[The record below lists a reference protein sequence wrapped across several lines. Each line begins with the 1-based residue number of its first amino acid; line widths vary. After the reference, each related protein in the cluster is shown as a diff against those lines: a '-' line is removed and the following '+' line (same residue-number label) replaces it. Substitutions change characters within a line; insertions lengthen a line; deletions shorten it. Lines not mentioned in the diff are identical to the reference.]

1 MGRFLALPAL
11 TAACLLAGCDRGSG
25 DISPPQRHGR
35 YAGIGVF
42 EPGRLWSRMAVPKQ
56 AKASPAATIA
66 DDEHVI
72 VVVDSVTGEVR
83 QCGDHSGYCVS
94 MNPWGQGPAP
104 EQRAPVPLAAHA
116 ADLQREDNAAVSND
130 AAPAKAEH

>member
-1 MGRFLALPAL
+1 MSRFLIPVL

-56 AKASPAATIA
+56 ANASQAATIA

-72 VVVDSVTGEVR
+72 VVFDSVSGEVR

-94 MNPWGQGPAP
+94 MNPWRQAPGPA
-104 EQRAPVPLAAHA
+104 QSAPVPLTAHA
-116 ADLQREDNAAVSND
+116 ADLQREDAAVANAAAAAD
-130 AAPAKAEH
+130 AAH

>member
-1 MGRFLALPAL
+1 MSRFLALPAL
-11 TAACLLAGCDRGSG
+11 AAACLLAGCDRGSG

-56 AKASPAATIA
+56 ANASQAATIA

-83 QCGDHSGYCVS
+83 QCGDHSGYCIS
-94 MNPWGQGPAP
+94 MNPWRQAPGPA
-104 EQRAPVPLAAHA
+104 QSAPVPLTVHA
-116 ADLQREDNAAVSND
+116 ADLQREDAAVTNA
-130 AAPAKAEH
+130 AAPADAAH